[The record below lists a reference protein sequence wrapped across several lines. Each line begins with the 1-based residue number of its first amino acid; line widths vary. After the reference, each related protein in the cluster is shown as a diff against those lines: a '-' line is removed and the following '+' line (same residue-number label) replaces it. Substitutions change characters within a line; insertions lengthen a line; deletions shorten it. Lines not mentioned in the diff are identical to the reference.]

1 MEKAP
6 PSRARLWLVL
16 GPLVILVIAAQ
27 VGDAFAPTLAVE
39 HPLTLITLNARNRN
53 LILVTNSL
61 DAVSFYTVGFLR
73 LLASDPLFYIL
84 GFWYGDAGVQ
94 WVEKRSS
101 SFGNLLRTWEW
112 MFQKAAWPLVAI
124 APNNFICLF
133 AGAAGMTPAVF
144 LTLNVIGTAVRLYLI
159 RVLGEA
165 FEKPIQAVLDFIADY
180 RLPLTA
186 VTVAIVVITVIA
198 DRRSG
203 KGELTAIASIEDELG
218 TAEDPV
224 VHDRD
229 EPPPTEAG
237 VEDDSTGARE

>member
-16 GPLVILVIAAQ
+16 GPLIVLVIAAQ
-27 VGDAFAPTLAVE
+27 LGDALAPTLAVD

-84 GFWYGDAGVQ
+84 GFWYGDAGVK
-94 WVEKRSS
+94 WVEKRST
-101 SFGNLLRTWEW
+101 SFGGLLRTWEW

-144 LTLNVIGTAVRLYLI
+144 LTLNLIGTAVRLYLV
-159 RVLGEA
+159 RVLGKA
-165 FEKPIQAVLDFIADY
+165 FDQPIASVLDFIRDY

-186 VTVAIVVITVIA
+186 LSVALVVITVIA

-203 KGELTAIASIEDELG
+203 KGELSAITSIEDELG
-218 TAEDPV
+218 TAEHLPDGEPG
-224 VHDRD
+224 D
-229 EPPPTEAG
+229 EPGAAG
-237 VEDDSTGARE
+237 DPEGERE